1 MKKGMFS
8 NHVSRRDLFL
18 YGGQKSQKTEKS
30 SFVQYSSQSQGE
42 FSQCQDGFNSSCGS
56 TDQLSQGRK
65 MFDSYK
71 TPQNSSNKGL
81 VSLMK
86 PASSMPGVHE
96 RPKFQQQFQSN
107 RHKAKENEERELLQ
121 TISQSIRDC
130 SEEVQNVVKV
140 LPEHLGDHMQI
151 FGDSLTKIINNSLRE
166 QMENVIFTFQEQ
178 KDSRKQIHEMK
189 GIIEEKQARIIELQ
203 RQLEHQQK
211 VGSDHSVEKVTE
223 VLHRNQ
229 ESVDRQL
236 QKLTESSHI
245 ITENQ
250 QRILQGQDHQQ
261 RAGHQLHNELQ
272 RRLESFPSQV
282 TENRFAEEIRC
293 IRRDLEIQKR
303 EAFEFFQDSLS
314 KCNDEQRRDMAKQFE
329 NELHRSTNTIC
340 NTSNSVANIQREY
353 LQNTLKQQQ
362 EELKEYIRSQL
373 MKSRVDKSKDD
384 VLQPV
389 AQKHTDNSQIYR
401 AQCSRSRSDTHL
413 ENGKSAVGCV
423 VYHQQNSEQNYRDTQ
438 EQNYSLTES
447 KRSESGG
454 KLKAVQQN
462 FMSPKENRYPEQAK
476 TFFQRPNPSPV
487 ATVLPQPQGLVQPR
501 IGRTVQRDTR
511 ASDEEQLTSRHPG
524 RKSREKTN
532 IPTRRSQRLASST
545 QESQNSSQDDYVYA
559 SQTHEKTQTQSPYSS
574 DESQHHIAPSYA
586 KKPRYDSQSREDVPS
601 LSKTFTHSSMYQ
613 TTVNPVYE
621 YRSSTKS
628 NVKPPSENF
637 GEENA
642 DVFQFSDENSNSL
655 ARRQKGTSSSLNR
668 RHVSQVDNDIE
679 EHLDSSPSVSI
690 TKIMIKRK
698 SRKDSPAS
706 SVFSNFRTYARSQS
720 RQTSAAT
727 PQYKQS
733 ENGWKVNR
741 GDVLMQRQASYKRKM
756 MQVDDDLLELSHRI
770 QDQLKRRC

>member
-1 MKKGMFS
+1 
-8 NHVSRRDLFL
+8 
-18 YGGQKSQKTEKS
+18 
-30 SFVQYSSQSQGE
+30 
-42 FSQCQDGFNSSCGS
+42 
-56 TDQLSQGRK
+56 
-65 MFDSYK
+65 
-71 TPQNSSNKGL
+71 
-81 VSLMK
+81 
-86 PASSMPGVHE
+86 
-96 RPKFQQQFQSN
+96 
-107 RHKAKENEERELLQ
+107 
-121 TISQSIRDC
+121 
-130 SEEVQNVVKV
+130 
-140 LPEHLGDHMQI
+140 
-151 FGDSLTKIINNSLRE
+151 
-166 QMENVIFTFQEQ
+166 
-178 KDSRKQIHEMK
+178 
-189 GIIEEKQARIIELQ
+189 
-203 RQLEHQQK
+203 
-211 VGSDHSVEKVTE
+211 
-223 VLHRNQ
+223 
-229 ESVDRQL
+229 
-236 QKLTESSHI
+236 
-245 ITENQ
+245 
-250 QRILQGQDHQQ
+250 
-261 RAGHQLHNELQ
+261 
-272 RRLESFPSQV
+272 
-282 TENRFAEEIRC
+282 
-293 IRRDLEIQKR
+293 
-303 EAFEFFQDSLS
+303 
-314 KCNDEQRRDMAKQFE
+314 MAKQFE

-340 NTSNSVANIQREY
+340 NTSSSVANIQREY

-613 TTVNPVYE
+613 TAVNPVYE

-655 ARRQKGTSSSLNR
+655 ARRQKGTSSRYMQIL
-668 RHVSQVDNDIE
+668 
-679 EHLDSSPSVSI
+679 P
-690 TKIMIKRK
+690 TKGIFFFWNVI
-698 SRKDSPAS
+698 
-706 SVFSNFRTYARSQS
+706 
-720 RQTSAAT
+720 
-727 PQYKQS
+727 
-733 ENGWKVNR
+733 
-741 GDVLMQRQASYKRKM
+741 
-756 MQVDDDLLELSHRI
+756 
-770 QDQLKRRC
+770 

>member
-30 SFVQYSSQSQGE
+30 TFVQYSSQSQGE

-65 MFDSYK
+65 MFDSYN

-86 PASSMPGVHE
+86 PASSMSGVHE
-96 RPKFQQQFQSN
+96 RLKFQQQFQSN

-166 QMENVIFTFQEQ
+166 QMENVILTFQEQ

-211 VGSDHSVEKVTE
+211 VGSDHSVDRVTE

-229 ESVDRQL
+229 ELVDKQL

-245 ITENQ
+245 ITDNQ

-261 RAGHQLHNELQ
+261 RVGHQLHNELQ

-303 EAFEFFQDSLS
+303 EAFEFFQDSLA

-373 MKSRVDKSKDD
+373 MKSRVDRSKDEA
-384 VLQPV
+384 LQPV

-401 AQCSRSRSDTHL
+401 AQYSSSRSDTHL

-423 VYHQQNSEQNYRDTQ
+423 VYHQQNSEENYRDIQ
-438 EQNYSLTES
+438 QHNFSLTES

-501 IGRTVQRDTR
+501 IGRTVQRDSRT
-511 ASDEEQLTSRHPG
+511 SDEEQLTSRNPG
-524 RKSREKTN
+524 RKSRKKTN

-586 KKPRYDSQSREDVPS
+586 KKPRYDSQSREGGSS

-613 TTVNPVYE
+613 MAVNPVFE

-628 NVKPPSENF
+628 NVKPLSKKF
-637 GEENA
+637 GEEDA

-668 RHVSQVDNDIE
+668 RHVSHVDNDIDE
-679 EHLDSSPSVSI
+679 VSTCI
-690 TKIMIKRK
+690 T
-698 SRKDSPAS
+698 
-706 SVFSNFRTYARSQS
+706 
-720 RQTSAAT
+720 
-727 PQYKQS
+727 
-733 ENGWKVNR
+733 
-741 GDVLMQRQASYKRKM
+741 
-756 MQVDDDLLELSHRI
+756 
-770 QDQLKRRC
+770 